1 VAGGRDH
8 AALQLREQAG
18 ANQRGLA
25 AAGGAQHGHKPVE
38 LELGKQ
44 LPDVFI
50 AAVKEVGVL
59 LLKVT

>member
-1 VAGGRDH
+1 MPLFSSGSRPART
-8 AALQLREQAG
+8 REDLPLPEEPARPQ
-18 ANQRGLA
+18 
-25 AAGGAQHGHKPVE
+25 PVE

-59 LLKVT
+59 LLK